1 MVSIYTQYYICYSL
15 FGLIIIGSS
24 FNMPCISRNFFM
36 ILTGGGKGLFNIF
49 VGLLLYI
56 TAGYENNYIFDLLVG
71 ILLVSSGIF
80 FLFLSKCSNMSD
92 DQLQRATSINADN
105 LRKQAAKGAIN
116 VAKNNKDA
124 IKKAA
129 YDNKEVIAQV
139 AYDNRDVIA

>member
-1 MVSIYTQYYICYSL
+1 
-15 FGLIIIGSS
+15 
-24 FNMPCISRNFFM
+24 M

-49 VGLLLYI
+49 VGLLLYV
-56 TAGYENNYIFDLLVG
+56 TAGEESIYIFDLLVG
-71 ILLVSSGIF
+71 ILLVASGIF

-92 DQLQRATSINADN
+92 EQLQRATSINAEN